1 MKKKKKK
8 PHIHTIAAFI
18 FAQSPGTLNKIH
30 ADVRILLRFS
40 AASAEEE
47 EDDADWSSLPTP
59 GCDPKL
65 QLRTKPDPETRLR
78 KPASGQPGSA
88 DRDGLQVSGS
98 PAPGC
103 LSALQRCLP
112 QRQIIPTKHNIRPLL
127 SK

>member
-1 MKKKKKK
+1 MKKQKTKKKTT
-8 PHIHTIAAFI
+8 HTH
-18 FAQSPGTLNKIH
+18 N
-30 ADVRILLRFS
+30 
-40 AASAEEE
+40 
-47 EDDADWSSLPTP
+47 SSLYFRSEPRERSIKSTLTSGSSSDSP
-59 GCDPKL
+59 L
-65 QLRTKPDPETRLR
+65 HQLRRRRRMMRTGPLCLLLDVILNSNSGQNQIP

>member
-1 MKKKKKK
+1 MKKKKK
-8 PHIHTIAAFI
+8 PHIHTIAPFI

-47 EDDADWSSLPTP
+47 DADWSSLPTP

-78 KPASGQPGSA
+78 TTRLG
-88 DRDGLQVSGS
+88 
-98 PAPGC
+98 
-103 LSALQRCLP
+103 
-112 QRQIIPTKHNIRPLL
+112 
-127 SK
+127 